1 MDALTAEQPERM
13 WLLQQLG
20 KVALVGNPRFTPMPG
35 IPACKRDDDGNSAP
49 RCDIG
54 APPGFQVALLGAAYA
69 CWTVK
74 LPYTAA
80 AFLAVSLRVGMM
92 CTALQSL
99 PSIKSPP
106 HFENCRFRVL
116 QCVSLI
122 AICAAIYSTLPTAVQ
137 KKSGHEGYKH
147 NLVTME
153 SSMAS
158 CIASTYGYSVA
169 GGIPGGL
176 LGEYV
181 MSWVGKKMVAELLR
195 FVGVTANDDEW
206 LPALVRACV
215 SFTLFTI
222 MGSYMEW
229 VVVLGYAFAQQETP
243 ENIATKALE
252 LELLQQHNV
261 VGSTAAAE
269 SAAGSEKFLA
279 SGQRDP
285 ATDQAAANPRDPMC
299 VVSLPSA
306 VDAIDS
312 RRARLVSLRRQSRAV
327 SRSPSP
333 AVASRKRR

>member
-1 MDALTAEQPERM
+1 M

-20 KVALVGNPRFTPMPG
+20 KMALVGNPRFTPMPG
-35 IPACKRDDDGNSAP
+35 TPACKLADDRNP

-54 APPGFQVALLGAAYA
+54 APPGVHVALLGAAYG
-69 CWTVK
+69 CWTIK
-74 LPYTAA
+74 LPYTASV
-80 AFLAVSLRVGMM
+80 FLAVSLRVGIMS
-92 CTALQSL
+92 TVLQSL

-122 AICAAIYSTLPTAVQ
+122 AVCAAIYSTLPTAVQ

-195 FVGVTANDDEW
+195 YVGVAANDDEW

-222 MGSYMEW
+222 LGSYMEW
-229 VVVLGYAFAQQETP
+229 VVVLGYAFAQRETP
-243 ENIATKALE
+243 ENIAAKALE
-252 LELLQQHNV
+252 LELQQQHDV
-261 VGSTAAAE
+261 AGGTTATE
-269 SAAGSEKFLA
+269 SAAGSEKVLVG
-279 SGQRDP
+279 GQRDP
-285 ATDQAAANPRDPMC
+285 ATDQAAANPRDPLC

-312 RRARLVSLRRQSRAV
+312 RQARLVSLRRHSRAA
-327 SRSPSP
+327 SRTPSP
-333 AVASRKRR
+333 AVASRIRK